1 MTAEREGR
9 GPRREKSDP
18 ALRFEKG
25 ADKEATEPKGRPAGA
40 WKRPAARIAAES
52 TVQPKAEPVAPG
64 DPGRPAGAPAPEQ
77 AGVAYD
83 PTGPGPPAADD
94 PPEQPVND
102 TGPATSE
109 NGAPTKSADFVGRG
123 GATERGDFGTL
134 CPEAAE
140 RSSRRRVPKFRQH
153 SHRAASAP
161 GAPSGKFRQDSKQ
174 APPADKLHHD
184 NGPGP
189 RPSGGGKA
197 GPDPGP
203 AAPEPEKLRKARER
217 MEQKEGKLNTAKD
230 KLARQ
235 KPVKRPGPVRQA
247 AGWAGWRVHG
257 FVHGKVYEVEHENVG
272 AEGAHRSELV
282 AEAAGRKAVRFTKQR
297 IRTHPARVVKRAEG
311 KSAKAAADY
320 HFRQTV
326 LEHPEMERKNVVAR
340 IWRKRQQRKR
350 YQRQAREAA
359 KQGARA
365 AEATAT
371 ATEKASRAVAGFVRR
386 HPAGVVIAL
395 LCVLLLVV
403 MQSCTSSLVTVG
415 NGLTGSVT
423 ATTYPAEDADL
434 LGAEAAYAALE
445 ADLQSRLDNYEAT
458 HSYDEYHFD
467 LDDIE
472 HDPYVLLS
480 ALSALHPDGWTLADV
495 ESTLQALF
503 DRQYILTETV
513 TTETRYRTETRTG
526 ADGDYEVEVPYTY
539 YICTVTLENFDL
551 SHVPVYIM
559 GEEQLSRYALYM
571 AALGNRPDLF
581 PGSAYVG
588 RYDGPVTRYEIP
600 PEALEDEQFA
610 AMIAEAEK
618 YLGYPYVWGGASPAT
633 SFDCSGFVSWVVNHC
648 GVGWNF
654 GRLGAQGLYNVCT
667 PVSSANARPGD
678 LVFFRY
684 TYNAPDPDG
693 VTHCGIYVGDGMMI
707 HCGDPIS
714 YANLNSSYWQSHFY
728 AYGRLP

>member
-1 MTAEREGR
+1 MTLEREER
-9 GPRREKSDP
+9 GPRREKVDP

-25 ADKEATEPKGRPAGA
+25 ADKEAAEPKGRPAGA
-40 WKRPAARIAAES
+40 WKKAAARIAAEPS
-52 TVQPKAEPVAPG
+52 VQPKAEPVVSG
-64 DPGRPAGAPAPEQ
+64 DPGRPAEAPASEQ
-77 AGVAYD
+77 AGAAYD
-83 PTGPGPPAADD
+83 PTGPGPPTADE

-102 TGPATSE
+102 VGPATS
-109 NGAPTKSADFVGRG
+109 GQS
-123 GATERGDFGTL
+123 
-134 CPEAAE
+134 
-140 RSSRRRVPKFRQH
+140 VPKFRQH

-161 GAPSGKFRQDSKQ
+161 GTHSGKFRQDSKQ
-174 APPADKLHHD
+174 APPADKLHQD
-184 NGPGP
+184 DGAGP
-189 RPSGGGKA
+189 RPSGGDKDDPRR
-197 GPDPGP
+197 GPQAERPHQTGESGSASGP
-203 AAPEPEKLRKARER
+203 AAPEPEKLRKAWECMER
-217 MEQKEGKLNTAKD
+217 QEDKLNTARD

-235 KPVKRPGPVRQA
+235 KPVKRPGPVKQA

-297 IRTHPARVVKRAEG
+297 IRTHPARAVQKAEG
-311 KSAKAAADY
+311 KSIKAAADY
-320 HFRQTV
+320 RFRQTV
-326 LEHPEMERKNVVAR
+326 LKHPEMEKKNAVAR
-340 IWRKRQQRKR
+340 IWRKHQQRKR
-350 YQRQAREAA
+350 YQKQVREAA

-365 AEATAT
+365 TEATAT
-371 ATEKASRAVAGFVRR
+371 ATEKIGRAVAGFVKR
-386 HPAGVVIAL
+386 HPVGVLIAL

-415 NGLTGSVT
+415 NGLTGSVA

-434 LGAEAAYAALE
+434 LGAESTYAALE
-445 ADLQSRLDNYEAT
+445 ADLQSRLDNYEVT

-467 LDDIE
+467 LDGIE

-480 ALSALHPDGWTLADV
+480 ILSAFYPDGWTLADV
-495 ESTLQALF
+495 EATLQTLF

-526 ADGDYEVEVPYTY
+526 ADGDYEVGVPYTY
-539 YICTVTLENFDL
+539 YICTVTLDNFDL

-588 RYDGPVTRYEIP
+588 RYDGSVIRYEIP

-648 GVGWNF
+648 GVGWDF